1 MPCGA
6 VQIFALGEK
15 DSPLRALS
23 NEAVEVLSHMLHS
36 SGRGFGGYPM
46 RRTLASSLECDTRA
60 FRTDGFETKYY
71 GRTVITYLT

>member
-23 NEAVEVLSHMLHS
+23 NKAAKVLSQMLRS

-46 RRTLASSLECDTRA
+46 RWMDACFIVGVAAHGHSALMASNQSTLE
-60 FRTDGFETKYY
+60 EQ
-71 GRTVITYLT
+71 